1 MIGFENDGEIH
12 CAIAHMTQSE
22 AASSEIGKLRNR
34 GWRFLLRAVPGIIV
48 AGLVTFICYGLGLS
62 SSVTAFCYLTVVV
75 LQSLAGDFRSSAVV
89 SVLCAAGL
97 DYFFIPPLFSFRVSD
112 SSDTLALITFLVTG
126 LIVTR
131 LVSQTREAAGS
142 EELQR
147 KEMTRLYEL
156 ALQLLALEPGTAVG
170 PKLLMPFRSK
180 FDLRAVCLF
189 DAETAGLYVEGN
201 SRDDIAGKTRNAYI
215 GRRNFEDPGSG
226 LAVRLI
232 QAGGR
237 TSGAI
242 GFEGL
247 RDCQLT
253 AGPLA
258 ALATIMLEQSLA
270 FQRAS
275 HAAAMAETEMFR
287 GVVLDALAHEFKT
300 PLTTILAAA
309 GGLHEAGPLRPEQ
322 RQLAAAVESEASRL
336 EQLTTRLVRLARLD
350 RAEVRPQ
357 MELIDVADILKAL
370 VDQYSRRWPGRR
382 LSLNGITGLTTLGD
396 PELLRFGLGQLLDNA
411 CKYSR
416 PDSDVRVSIESPGEL
431 IAVDVW
437 NDGTPIPSNERARI
451 FDRFYRGAE
460 AQKQASGSGLGLY
473 VARKIALAHG
483 GNLELDGPA
492 GANGGTAF
500 RFTIPLSNSEFD
512 HDP

>member
-1 MIGFENDGEIH
+1 
-12 CAIAHMTQSE
+12 MTQSQ
-22 AASSEIGKLRNR
+22 AASSETRKRR
-34 GWRFLLRAVPGIIV
+34 GRRWRFLLRAMPGIIV
-48 AGLVTFICYGLGLS
+48 AGLVTFICYGLKLS
-62 SSVTAFCYLTVVV
+62 LPVTGFCYLIVVV
-75 LQSLAGDFRSSAVV
+75 LQSLTGDFRSSAVV
-89 SVLCAAGL
+89 SVLCAACL

-112 SSDTLALITFLVTG
+112 SSDTLALVAFLVAG
-126 LIVTR
+126 LVVTR
-131 LVSQTREAAGS
+131 LVSQTREAADS

-147 KEMTRLYEL
+147 KEVTRLYEL

-170 PKLLMPFRSK
+170 PNLLMPFRSQ
-180 FDLRAVCLF
+180 FDLHAVCLF
-189 DAETAGLYVEGN
+189 DAETARLYVEGN
-201 SRDDIAGKTRNAYI
+201 SRDDIAEKTRNAYI
-215 GRRNFEDPGSG
+215 GHRNFEDPGSG
-226 LAVRLI
+226 LAVRLL

-247 RDCQLT
+247 RDCRLT

-258 ALATIMLEQSLA
+258 ALATVMLEQSRA
-270 FQRAS
+270 FQQAS
-275 HAAAMAETEMFR
+275 HAAAMAEAETFR
-287 GVVLDALAHEFKT
+287 GVLLDALAHEFKT

-309 GGLHEAGPLRPEQ
+309 GGLHEAGPLRPAQ
-322 RQLAAAVESEASRL
+322 RQLAEAVESEASLL
-336 EQLTTRLVRLARLD
+336 EQLTTRLLRLARLD

-370 VDQYSRRWPGRR
+370 VDQYSRRWPSRR

-437 NDGTPIPSNERARI
+437 NHGSQIPPNERARI

-460 AQKQASGSGLGLY
+460 AQKQAPGSGLGLY

-500 RFTIPLSNSEFD
+500 RFTIPLSNSESD
-512 HDP
+512 HDPEIQRIGG

>member
-1 MIGFENDGEIH
+1 
-12 CAIAHMTQSE
+12 MTQSE
-22 AASSEIGKLRNR
+22 AASSETRKRR
-34 GWRFLLRAVPGIIV
+34 DRSWHFLLRAVPGIIV
-48 AGLVTFICYGLGLS
+48 AGLTTLICHGLGLS
-62 SSVTAFCYLTVVV
+62 LPVTGFCYLIVVV
-75 LQSLAGDFRSSAVV
+75 LQSLTGDFRSSALV
-89 SVLCAAGL
+89 SVLCAGCL
-97 DYFFIPPLFSFRVSD
+97 DYFFIPPFFSFRVSD

-126 LIVTR
+126 LVVTR
-131 LVSQTREAAGS
+131 LVSQTREAADS

-156 ALQLLALEPGTAVG
+156 ALQLLTLEPGTAVG
-170 PKLLMPFRSK
+170 PNLLMPFRLQ

-189 DAETAGLYVEGN
+189 DAETARLYAEGN
-201 SRDDIAGKTRNAYI
+201 SRDDIAEKTRNAYI
-215 GRRNFEDPGSG
+215 EARNFDDPGSG
-226 LAVRLI
+226 VAVRLV

-237 TSGAI
+237 TTGAI

-247 RDCQLT
+247 RDCRLT

-322 RQLAAAVESEASRL
+322 RQLAEAVESEASLL
-336 EQLTTRLVRLARLD
+336 EQLTTRLLRLARLD

-357 MELIDVADILKAL
+357 MELINVADILKAL

-382 LSLNGITGLTTLGD
+382 LSLNGVTGLTTLGD

-437 NDGTPIPSNERARI
+437 NEGSPIPSNERARI

-500 RFTIPLSNSEFD
+500 RFTIPLSSGEFD

>member
-1 MIGFENDGEIH
+1 
-12 CAIAHMTQSE
+12 
-22 AASSEIGKLRNR
+22 
-34 GWRFLLRAVPGIIV
+34 
-48 AGLVTFICYGLGLS
+48 
-62 SSVTAFCYLTVVV
+62 
-75 LQSLAGDFRSSAVV
+75 
-89 SVLCAAGL
+89 
-97 DYFFIPPLFSFRVSD
+97 
-112 SSDTLALITFLVTG
+112 
-126 LIVTR
+126 
-131 LVSQTREAAGS
+131 
-142 EELQR
+142 
-147 KEMTRLYEL
+147 MTRLYEL

-170 PKLLMPFRSK
+170 PNLLMPFRSK

-201 SRDDIAGKTRNAYI
+201 SRDDIAEKTRNAYI
-215 GRRNFEDPGSG
+215 GRRNLEDPGSG
-226 LAVRLI
+226 LAVRLL

-247 RDCQLT
+247 RDCRLT

-275 HAAAMAETEMFR
+275 RAAVMAETEMFR
-287 GVVLDALAHEFKT
+287 GAVLDALAHEFKT

-437 NDGTPIPSNERARI
+437 NDGSPIPANERARI

-500 RFTIPLSNSEFD
+500 RFTIPLSNSECD

>member
-1 MIGFENDGEIH
+1 
-12 CAIAHMTQSE
+12 MTQSE
-22 AASSEIGKLRNR
+22 AASPETRKRRNR
-34 GWRFLLRAVPGIIV
+34 SWHFLLRAMPGIIV
-48 AGLVTFICYGLGLS
+48 AGLVTLICYGLRLS
-62 SSVTAFCYLTVVV
+62 LSVTGFCYLIVVV
-75 LQSLAGDFRSSAVV
+75 LQSLTGDFRSSAVV
-89 SVLCAAGL
+89 SVLCAACL
-97 DYFFIPPLFSFRVSD
+97 DYFFIPPFFSFRISD

-126 LIVTR
+126 LVVTR
-131 LVSQTREAAGS
+131 LVSQTREAADS

-170 PKLLMPFRSK
+170 PNLLMPFRSQ

-201 SRDDIAGKTRNAYI
+201 SRDDIAEKTRNAYI

-226 LAVRLI
+226 LAVRLL

-258 ALATIMLEQSLA
+258 ALATVMLEQSLA

-322 RQLAAAVESEASRL
+322 RQLAEAVESEASLL
-336 EQLTTRLVRLARLD
+336 EQLTTRLLRLARLD

-437 NDGTPIPSNERARI
+437 NDGSPIPSNERARI

-483 GNLELDGPA
+483 GNLDLDGPA
-492 GANGGTAF
+492 GAIGGTVF

>member
-1 MIGFENDGEIH
+1 
-12 CAIAHMTQSE
+12 MTQSE
-22 AASSEIGKLRNR
+22 AASSETRKRR
-34 GWRFLLRAVPGIIV
+34 DRSWRFLLRAVPGIIV

-62 SSVTAFCYLTVVV
+62 VPVTGFCYLTVVV
-75 LQSLAGDFRSSAVV
+75 LQSLTGDFRSSAVV
-89 SVLCAAGL
+89 SVLCAACL

-112 SSDTLALITFLVTG
+112 SSDTLALIAFLVTG
-126 LIVTR
+126 LVVTR
-131 LVSQTREAAGS
+131 LVSQTREAADS

-156 ALQLLALEPGTAVG
+156 ALQLLTLEPGTAVG
-170 PKLLMPFRSK
+170 PNLLIPFRSR

-201 SRDDIAGKTRNAYI
+201 SRDDIAEKTRSAYI

-226 LAVRLI
+226 LAVRLL

-322 RQLAAAVESEASRL
+322 RHLAEAVESEASRL
-336 EQLTTRLVRLARLD
+336 EQLTTRLLRLARLD

-357 MELIDVADILKAL
+357 MELIDIADILKAL

-437 NDGTPIPSNERARI
+437 NDGSPIPSNERARI

-483 GNLELDGPA
+483 GNLDLDGPA

-500 RFTIPLSNSEFD
+500 RFTIPLSNSESD
-512 HDP
+512 HAP

>member
-1 MIGFENDGEIH
+1 
-12 CAIAHMTQSE
+12 MTQSE
-22 AASSEIGKLRNR
+22 AASPETRER
-34 GWRFLLRAVPGIIV
+34 RARRWRFLLRAVPGIVV
-48 AGLVTFICYGLGLS
+48 AGLVTLICYGLGLS
-62 SSVTAFCYLTVVV
+62 LPVTGFCYLIVVV
-75 LQSLAGDFRSSAVV
+75 LQSLTGDFRSSAVV
-89 SVLCAAGL
+89 SVLCAACL

-126 LIVTR
+126 LVVTR
-131 LVSQTREAAGS
+131 LVSQTREAADS

-156 ALQLLALEPGTAVG
+156 ALQLLTLEPGSAVG
-170 PKLLMPFRSK
+170 LNLLLPFRSK
-180 FDLRAVCLF
+180 FDLHAVCLF
-189 DAETAGLYVEGN
+189 DAETAGLHVEGA
-201 SRDDIAGKTRNAYI
+201 SRNDLAAKTRSAYI
-215 GRRNFEDPGSG
+215 GRRNFDDPASG
-226 LAVRLI
+226 LAVRLL

-237 TSGAI
+237 TTGAI

-258 ALATIMLEQSLA
+258 ALANVMLEQSLA

-275 HAAAMAETEMFR
+275 HAAATAEAEMFR

-309 GGLHEAGPLRPEQ
+309 GGLYEAGSLMPEQ
-322 RQLAAAVESEASRL
+322 RQLAQAVESEASLL
-336 EQLTTRLVRLARLD
+336 EQLTTRLLRLARLD
-350 RAEVRPQ
+350 REELRPQ
-357 MELIDVADILKAL
+357 MEPVDVADILKAL
-370 VDQYSRRWPGRR
+370 VGQYSRRWPGRH
-382 LSLNGITGLTTLGD
+382 LSLSGTTSVTTLGD

-416 PDSDVRVSIESPGEL
+416 PDSDIRVSIESPGEL

-437 NDGTPIPSNERARI
+437 NEGSPIPSNERSRI

-460 AQKQASGSGLGLY
+460 AQRQAPGSGLGLY

-500 RFTIPLSNSEFD
+500 RFTIPLSNGEFD
-512 HDP
+512 HDSKIQRISSR